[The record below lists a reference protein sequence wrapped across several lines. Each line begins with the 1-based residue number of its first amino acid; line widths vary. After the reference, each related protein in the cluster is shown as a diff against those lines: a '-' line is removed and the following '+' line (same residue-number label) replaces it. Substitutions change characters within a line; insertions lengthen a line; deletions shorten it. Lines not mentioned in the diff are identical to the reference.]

1 MIEELFPEECLE
13 RDLFNELDG
22 YWDEVKRLLMY
33 YSLSNYS

>member
-22 YWDEVKRLLMY
+22 YWDEVKRLLKY
-33 YSLSNYS
+33 DSLSNYS